1 MPVPLGGEALQ
12 YFRRVLLLLALDLSS
27 LRVRRLAR
35 VAFERLDDRGVV
47 ARRGAP
53 LGVTGRSFACG
64 IELALR
70 DVAALRPDGRLDVRG
85 LGRQQLLVV
94 VLADGVAL
102 AALLELDFGSEP
114 VWNSNFGRPTE
125 TRLLDGVKVDE
136 GLSQ

>member
-1 MPVPLGGEALQ
+1 M
-12 YFRRVLLLLALDLSS
+12 LLLLALDLGR
-27 LRVRRLAR
+27 LCVGRLAR
-35 VAFERLDDRGVV
+35 VALERLDDRGVV

-53 LGVTGRSFACG
+53 FRISRRPFACRVQ
-64 IELALR
+64 LALR
-70 DVAALRPDGRLDVRG
+70 DVAALGPDGRLDVRG

-94 VLADGVAL
+94 VLPDGVAL
-102 AALLELDFGSEP
+102 ALLERLELLEALAPLLELDFGSEP